1 MRIAHLYNID
11 ATAHFLVA
19 CFHSI
24 PPTVFP
30 IFHLTIVPLAAIN
43 GKRSIAKHIFF
54 INATLRTNLHQ
65 GTSQVTTLVCSIK
78 RHIIRS
84 CQFEL
89 TTGITFRTI
98 VMFLRHTTGKSTV
111 YTKSYSIPQFTAI
124 IQPHRDF
131 KQIFTIGIIQFTQ
144 VHPIPITCKS
154 GSYRVCIIIDDSGKM
169 FLCQFI
175 HLMTFF
181 IIATLS
187 RISRI

>member
-124 IQPHRDF
+124 IQL
-131 KQIFTIGIIQFTQ
+131 TQ

-154 GSYRVCIIIDDSGKM
+154 GSHRVCIIIDDSGKM

>member
-1 MRIAHLYNID
+1 MAKGAL
-11 ATAHFLVA
+11 
-19 CFHSI
+19 
-24 PPTVFP
+24 P
-30 IFHLTIVPLAAIN
+30 
-43 GKRSIAKHIFF
+43 KHIFF
-54 INATLRTNLHQ
+54 INATLRNESASGHKSGHDAGLQHQ
-65 GTSQVTTLVCSIK
+65 

-98 VMFLRHTTGKSTV
+98 VMFLRHHREKHRLM
-111 YTKSYSIPQFTAI
+111 KSYSIPQFTAI
-124 IQPHRDF
+124 IQPH
-131 KQIFTIGIIQFTQ
+131 QFQTNFHDRYYP
-144 VHPIPITCKS
+144 VHTSSPISNNLQS
-154 GSYRVCIIIDDSGKM
+154 GSHRVCIIIDDSGKM